1 MDFCNE
7 SDAKT
12 KVNLYISWKIKDIV
26 RSRCYFGSSLNPWVW
41 VLGGDEWLRKRKRKM
56 REREKKRKE
65 KFFFLSK
72 REKYIL
78 LRRYIILIYCI
89 RK

>member
-1 MDFCNE
+1 MAFCNE

-12 KVNLYISWKIKDIV
+12 KVKLYISWKIKDIV

-56 REREKKRKE
+56 RERENKRKE
-65 KFFFLSK
+65 KKYIYLYFFLEQK
-72 REKYIL
+72 RK
-78 LRRYIILIYCI
+78 IIFIM
-89 RK
+89 

>member
-1 MDFCNE
+1 MAFCNE

-12 KVNLYISWKIKDIV
+12 KVKLYISWKIKDIV

-41 VLGGDEWLRKRKRKM
+41 VLGGDEWLRKRRRKM

-65 KFFFLSK
+65 KKRKEIYIYIYIFFKQK
-72 REKYIL
+72 RK
-78 LRRYIILIYCI
+78 IYFI
-89 RK
+89 M

>member
-1 MDFCNE
+1 MAFCNE

-12 KVNLYISWKIKDIV
+12 KVKLYISWKIKDIV

-56 REREKKRKE
+56 REREKKRNIYIYIYI
-65 KFFFLSK
+65 FFFFFFFEQK
-72 REKYIL
+72 RKINF
-78 LRRYIILIYCI
+78 IM
-89 RK
+89 

>member
-1 MDFCNE
+1 MAFCNE

-12 KVNLYISWKIKDIV
+12 KVKLYISWKIKDIV

-56 REREKKRKE
+56 REREKKRNIYIYIYIFI
-65 KFFFLSK
+65 FFFEQK
-72 REKYIL
+72 RKINF
-78 LRRYIILIYCI
+78 IM
-89 RK
+89 